1 MSTKSDFSR
10 CPYCRHKLDKTPK
23 RKTLCPQCSKPI
35 YVRGGKLLREDA
47 LAEGEETKPK
57 ASKPKASKPKASPRK
72 PKKSTARPLKQGALG
87 QLAADLL
94 KMDKETYRG
103 EDRMA
108 GLQLLLKLAGALLAS
123 GNLASLL
130 TGLFGGASTS
140 SADRSGLAGLVQELD
155 TTQLIESASSAYADL
170 NEQEQFYLRAAVSW
184 IQNGFQ
190 LPEAEEPPVR

>member
-1 MSTKSDFSR
+1 MSTKSGFSR

-47 LAEGEETKPK
+47 LAESEETKPK
-57 ASKPKASKPKASPRK
+57 ASKPKASKPK
-72 PKKSTARPLKQGALG
+72 KSTAKPPKQGALG

-94 KMDKETYRG
+94 KMDKEKYRG

-123 GNLASLL
+123 GNLTSLL
-130 TGLFGGASTS
+130 TGLFGGASAN

-155 TTQLIESASSAYADL
+155 TTKLIETASNAYADL

-190 LPEAEEPPVR
+190 LPEDPPVR

>member
-1 MSTKSDFSR
+1 MSTKSGFSR

-47 LAEGEETKPK
+47 LAESEET
-57 ASKPKASKPKASPRK
+57 KPKASKPKASPRK
-72 PKKSTARPLKQGALG
+72 PKKSTARPSKQTALG

-94 KMDKETYRG
+94 KLDKETYRD

-130 TGLFGGASTS
+130 TGLFGSASAN
-140 SADRSGLAGLVQELD
+140 SADRSGLAGLVQELES
-155 TTQLIESASSAYADL
+155 TQLIETASSAYAGL
-170 NEQEQFYLRAAVSW
+170 NEQEQFYLRAVVSW
-184 IQNGFQ
+184 IQNGVQ
-190 LPEAEEPPVR
+190 LPEAEEHPVR